1 MSDFGLECGFY
12 INQPNSIIEI
22 IKTTKK
28 MVTYREYYYNII
40 HVDNDAENIKYKIS
54 YQYEDKSKVKGDEYE
69 IYIGTDFSKKYF
81 KCNNRFFYD
90 KLDVDKIIF

>member
-1 MSDFGLECGFY
+1 MSDFGLGCGFY
-12 INQPNSIIEI
+12 IKQPSSIIEI

-40 HVDNDAENIKYKIS
+40 HVDNDAENIKYVIS

-81 KCNNRFFYD
+81 KSNRRFFYD